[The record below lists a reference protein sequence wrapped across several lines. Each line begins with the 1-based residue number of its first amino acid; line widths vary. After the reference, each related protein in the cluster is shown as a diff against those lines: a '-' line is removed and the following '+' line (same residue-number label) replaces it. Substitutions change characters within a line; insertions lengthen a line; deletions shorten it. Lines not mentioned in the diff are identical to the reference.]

1 MTWDLNLGQQAIL
14 LTIRGRTSP
23 TSLLAPVS
31 STGKEEG
38 GVQEEIQHSQSIHG
52 KWLAVGGDVYARE
65 RQQAG
70 RLQQVRE
77 HRSSPCLGLG
87 VIADACTCKPVN
99 TRQGKLVLTEAL
111 IGKHISSRCFHH
123 LSQLIGL

>member
-65 RQQAG
+65 RQQA
-70 RLQQVRE
+70 RE
-77 HRSSPCLGLG
+77 TSASQRTQIKSMLGTWR
-87 VIADACTCKPVN
+87 D
-99 TRQGKLVLTEAL
+99 
-111 IGKHISSRCFHH
+111 SRCLYMQTCQHQTGEASPHGSFD
-123 LSQLIGL
+123 QKAYFF